1 MIRVIRVLFQLAG
14 KEDDLQMRYYLGV
27 DIGGTKS
34 HALLTDEAGNALSFA
49 EAGPGNH
56 EVVGYDGLR
65 QVLETLTATVT
76 AAAAAPRAAIA
87 GAGFGVAG
95 YDWPSER
102 APTLEAIAA
111 LGLTCPVEAVN
122 DTIIGLLAGAEQG
135 WGIGLVAGTSNN
147 CRGWDRQHREGRVL
161 GNGTMMGENGGAYE
175 LVEHA
180 VQAVARAWTLRGPQ
194 TALTDTFIA
203 LTGAKDAADLLEG
216 LSQEV
221 YTLTASAAPA
231 VVRTA
236 EAGDAVA
243 QAAVRWCA
251 EELGS
256 LAVGVIRQLQLQQE
270 TFEVVLIGSFY
281 NAGPLLLEPLFA
293 AIRAEAPHA
302 QFVRLTAPPVIG
314 AVVLGMD
321 AAGIDGAARRSQMI
335 QTLHR
340 VH

>member
-14 KEDDLQMRYYLGV
+14 KEDDSQMRCYLGV

-34 HALLTDEAGNALSFA
+34 HALLTDEAGNALGFA

-65 QVLETLTATVT
+65 QVLETLTAAAT
-76 AAAAAPRAAIA
+76 AMADAPRAAIA

-102 APTLEAIAA
+102 QPTLDAIAT
-111 LGLTCPVEAVN
+111 LGLSCPVDAVN

-194 TALTDTFIA
+194 TALTDAFIA
-203 LTGAKDAADLLEG
+203 LTGAHDAADLLEG

-221 YTLTASAAPA
+221 YSLTASAAPT
-231 VVRTA
+231 VVRVA
-236 EAGDAVA
+236 EAGDPVA
-243 QAAVRWCA
+243 QAAVRWSA

-270 TFEVVLIGSFY
+270 RFEVVLIGSFY
-281 NAGPLLLEPLFA
+281 NAGPLLLDPLFA
-293 AIRAEAPHA
+293 AIRAEAPQA
-302 QFVRLTAPPVIG
+302 QFVRLTAPPVVG

-321 AAGIDGAARRSQMI
+321 AAGIDGAARRSQLI
-335 QTLHR
+335 QTRHR